1 VVPGLDTGRKLGTL
15 PAHLTFHMAQIDS
28 FFKFMKEQNASDL
41 HLATGNPPM
50 LRIHGE
56 LVRIDMPALE
66 NDTLKALVYEI
77 APEHKI
83 KVFEETGDV
92 DFGYEFPGFARY
104 RANFF
109 NQRTG
114 ISAVF
119 RLIPSKVLTS
129 DELGLP
135 PVLKRFSMLKKGLV
149 LVTGPTGSGKST
161 TLAAMVDYANLQ
173 RKDHIITIEDP
184 IEFVHRSQQCLVNHR
199 EIGVHTKSFASALRG
214 ALREDPD
221 IILVGEMRDLETID
235 LALTA
240 AATGHLVLGTLHTP
254 SAPKTI
260 DRVIDVFPAG
270 QQNQI
275 RASLSESLKGVVA
288 QTLMKRIDK
297 PGRVAAMEVLVV
309 DTPIA
314 NLIRESKTHQVPGMM
329 QVGKKKGN
337 QTLDDHIMEHLKAAR
352 VAPEDAYDRAL
363 DKKKFRMFLK
373 SAPDD
378 WED

>member
-1 VVPGLDTGRKLGTL
+1 
-15 PAHLTFHMAQIDS
+15 MARIDS

-41 HLATGNPPM
+41 HLSTGNPPM

-56 LVRIDMPALE
+56 LVRIDMPSLE
-66 NDTLKALVYEI
+66 SDQLKALVYEI
-77 APEHKI
+77 APEQKI
-83 KVFEETGDV
+83 KTFEETGDV

-109 NQRTG
+109 NQKSG

-119 RLIPSKVLTS
+119 RLIPSKVLTA

-135 PVLKRFSMLKKGLV
+135 PVIKKFAMLKKGLV

-161 TLAAMVDYANLQ
+161 TLAAMMDYANLQ
-173 RKDHIITIEDP
+173 RKDHIITVEDP
-184 IEFVHRSQQCLVNHR
+184 IEFVHRSQQSLINHR
-199 EIGVHTKSFASALRG
+199 EVGVHTKSFAAALRG

-221 IILVGEMRDLETID
+221 VILVGEMGDRETID

-240 AATGHLVLGTLHTP
+240 AATGHLVFGTLHTP

-275 RASLSESLKGVVA
+275 RNTLSEGLKAVVA
-288 QTLMKRIDK
+288 QNLMKRIDVK
-297 PGRVAAMEVLVV
+297 GRVAALEILVV
-309 DTPIA
+309 TPAIA
-314 NLIRESKTHQVPGMM
+314 NLIREAKTYQIPGML
-329 QVGKKKGN
+329 QVGKKFGM
-337 QTLDDHIMEHLKAAR
+337 QTLDDAIMDLLNKGMIS
-352 VAPEDAYDRAL
+352 PEDAYSRSI
-363 DKKKFRMFLK
+363 DKTKFRPMLK
-373 SAPDD
+373 NPPEE
-378 WED
+378 WQ

>member
-1 VVPGLDTGRKLGTL
+1 
-15 PAHLTFHMAQIDS
+15 M
-28 FFKFMKEQNASDL
+28 
-41 HLATGNPPM
+41 
-50 LRIHGE
+50 
-56 LVRIDMPALE
+56 E
-66 NDTLKALVYEI
+66 NDDLKALVYEI

-83 KVFEETGDV
+83 KIFEETGDV

-109 NQRTG
+109 NQKNG

-119 RLIPSKVLTS
+119 RLIPSKVLTC

-135 PVLKRFSMLKKGLV
+135 PVLRRFSLLKKGLV
-149 LVTGPTGSGKST
+149 VVTGPTGSGKST
-161 TLAAMVDYANLQ
+161 TLAAMIDYANLQ
-173 RKDHIITIEDP
+173 RKDHIITVEDP
-184 IEFVHRSQQCLVNHR
+184 IEFVHRSQQSLVNHR
-199 EIGVHTKSFASALRG
+199 EVGVHTKSFASALRG

-240 AATGHLVLGTLHTP
+240 AATGHLVFGTLHTP

-260 DRVIDVFPAG
+260 DRIIDVFPAN

-275 RASLSESLKGVVA
+275 RASLAESLKGVVA
-288 QTLMKRIDK
+288 QNLFRRVDK
-297 PGRVAAMEVLVV
+297 AGRLAALEVLVV

-314 NLIRESKTHQVPGMM
+314 NLIRESKTHQIPGMM

-337 QTLDDHIMEHLKAAR
+337 QPLDDAILEHLRAAKISPEEAYEKAS
-352 VAPEDAYDRAL
+352 
-363 DKKKFRMFLK
+363 DKKKFRVFLK
-373 SAPDD
+373 TPPDD